1 MKSHSATIE
10 LGVLLR
16 QYQLELVQITSIG
29 DAEVASAPV
38 QWVHSSDLLDPT
50 PFLTPRTV
58 LLTTGAQF
66 SRDTES
72 RSEQRSY
79 VQRLVAA
86 GVCALGFAVNFTYT
100 RIPEGI
106 IAACQELGL
115 PLFRV
120 PYSTPFIAISQT
132 AARLLDRESHARDSW
147 ASAAQRSI
155 ALAALQA
162 GGLDSVIRELARQL
176 SSDVIL
182 FDEFGRVV
190 ATSNQSITPTDSLVE
205 QVTSLVRSQTR
216 ATKLFSNGGST
227 FALQTIGRRANLLGV
242 LATSDNDQLDYAAQ
256 SVIGIAIAL
265 ASTAL
270 EQARAASGPVESV
283 RRVIIELLRAGQF
296 ELANR
301 IAAESLGPLPE
312 EPISIAVFTGQIAGV
327 EHELSRRGFCA
338 RIVGRSGE
346 DELLVIESAASGTVS
361 SYSRLVHTNTNL
373 ELNAGLS
380 AVHSYEHLTL
390 AIEQA
395 ELAAE
400 AAGIRDKTG
409 AAVFDSSLNR
419 GILTVIEESDEAK
432 LRADALISPIAD
444 VDDRNNEQLVESLA
458 VWLQHNGQFAP
469 AAESLGVHRHT
480 LKTRMGRVS
489 QILGRD
495 LNTMD
500 ARAELWAALRIR
512 NEV

>member
-1 MKSHSATIE
+1 M
-10 LGVLLR
+10 
-16 QYQLELVQITSIG
+16 
-29 DAEVASAPV
+29 
-38 QWVHSSDLLDPT
+38 
-50 PFLTPRTV
+50 
-58 LLTTGAQF
+58 
-66 SRDTES
+66 
-72 RSEQRSY
+72 
-79 VQRLVAA
+79 
-86 GVCALGFAVNFTYT
+86 
-100 RIPEGI
+100 
-106 IAACQELGL
+106 
-115 PLFRV
+115 
-120 PYSTPFIAISQT
+120 
-132 AARLLDRESHARDSW
+132 
-147 ASAAQRSI
+147 
-155 ALAALQA
+155 
-162 GGLDSVIRELARQL
+162 
-176 SSDVIL
+176 
-182 FDEFGRVV
+182 
-190 ATSNQSITPTDSLVE
+190 
-205 QVTSLVRSQTR
+205 
-216 ATKLFSNGGST
+216 
-227 FALQTIGRRANLLGV
+227 
-242 LATSDNDQLDYAAQ
+242 
-256 SVIGIAIAL
+256 
-265 ASTAL
+265 
-270 EQARAASGPVESV
+270 
-283 RRVIIELLRAGQF
+283 
-296 ELANR
+296 
-301 IAAESLGPLPE
+301 
-312 EPISIAVFTGQIAGV
+312 
-327 EHELSRRGFCA
+327 
-338 RIVGRSGE
+338 
-346 DELLVIESAASGTVS
+346 S
-361 SYSRLVHTNTNL
+361 SYSQLVHTNTNL